1 MSHPRA
7 AIRQALVDQLK
18 TKVGDVFPTDAED
31 KIYGSRTKPLFDQ
44 FLPAILVYTRNE
56 NIIEERFA
64 TDGYGAS
71 KRELEVAIEAV
82 VLGNEQVDDALDKIS
97 KQIEDALDGFE
108 MPNRK
113 ADILK
118 LKSTEIDVSIDGSKV
133 YGAARL
139 TYSITYYISNKQP
152 DNTGVIPTEIEANFP

>member
-1 MSHPRA
+1 MNHPRFTIRK
-7 AIRQALVDQLK
+7 AIVDQLK
-18 TKVGDVFPTDAED
+18 TKVGNTFPTDAEE
-31 KIYGSRTKPLFDQ
+31 KVYSSRAKPLFDQ

-64 TDGYGAS
+64 TDGYGAT

-82 VLGNEQVDDALDKIS
+82 VLGNEQVDDSLDKIS

-108 MPNRK
+108 MPTRK
-113 ADILK
+113 ADIVK
-118 LKSTEIDVSIDGSKV
+118 LKSTEMDVSIEGSKI

-139 TYSITYYISNKQP
+139 TYSITYYTSNQQP
-152 DNTGVIPTEIEANFP
+152 DNSGTIPTEIEANFP

>member
-1 MSHPRA
+1 MSHPRT
-7 AIRQALVDQLK
+7 AIRDALVDRLK
-18 TKVGDVFPTDAED
+18 TKVNDVFPTDAEG
-31 KIYGSRTKPLFDQ
+31 KVYGSRAKPLFDQ

-82 VLGNEQVDDALDKIS
+82 VLGNEQVDDSLDKIS

-108 MPNRK
+108 MANRK
-113 ADILK
+113 ADTLK
-118 LKSTEIDVSIDGSKV
+118 LKSTDMDVSIDGGKI

-139 TYSITYYISNKQP
+139 TYSVTYYTSNKEP
-152 DNTGVIPTEIEANFP
+152 DNSGTIPTEIEVNFP